1 MLNLGK
7 KVPML
12 VSGPG
17 RRKGG
22 AQGKTPRQNHEA
34 GHLFEVRLRESG
46 RGRKAPSLLSGCHP
60 APGTCRGSPGLAV
73 AVPKP
78 GSGRKLE
85 NPNVDE

>member
-34 GHLFEVRLRESG
+34 GHLFKVRLRERPVLGCELNRQEKIHQGERLG
-46 RGRKAPSLLSGCHP
+46 RGLGSELLHGGH
-60 APGTCRGSPGLAV
+60 
-73 AVPKP
+73 
-78 GSGRKLE
+78 
-85 NPNVDE
+85 

>member
-34 GHLFEVRLRESG
+34 GHLFEVRLRERPVLGCELNRQEKIHQGERLG
-46 RGRKAPSLLSGCHP
+46 RGLGSELLHGGH
-60 APGTCRGSPGLAV
+60 
-73 AVPKP
+73 
-78 GSGRKLE
+78 
-85 NPNVDE
+85 